1 MLLKAEC
8 VAQGKNLLS
17 KSRDIGH
24 AAKSN
29 QSQCY
34 FFKGV
39 ISTTRAD
46 LDREHQSTYEI
57 IVKAKDAPGS
67 SGDSST
73 ATVIITLTD
82 INDNFPVF
90 KHRKYNASA
99 VSVGNQGLT

>member
-1 MLLKAEC
+1 M
-8 VAQGKNLLS
+8 
-17 KSRDIGH
+17 
-24 AAKSN
+24 
-29 QSQCY
+29 
-34 FFKGV
+34 

-46 LDREHQSTYEI
+46 LDRENQSTYEI

-90 KHRKYNASA
+90 KHRKYNAST
-99 VSVGNQGLT
+99 VSFGNRGYSEFMSEFITIQLFLKVDKRILHIQKVVCISALAIFPG

>member
-1 MLLKAEC
+1 MLAKLGD
-8 VAQGKNLLS
+8 V
-17 KSRDIGH
+17 GH

-29 QSQCY
+29 HIQCY

-46 LDREHQSTYEI
+46 LDRENQSTYEI

-99 VSVGNQGLT
+99 VSFGKQGLTQL